1 MLWIWVAFRD
11 EAILD
16 RVAILGDDPAGVDDN
31 LVIANAH
38 LAVASDAAV
47 DRHHVTES

>member
-11 EAILD
+11 EAIL
-16 RVAILGDDPAGVDDN
+16 GDDPAGVDDK
-31 LVIANAH
+31 LVIANAR
-38 LAVASDAAV
+38 LAVAAA